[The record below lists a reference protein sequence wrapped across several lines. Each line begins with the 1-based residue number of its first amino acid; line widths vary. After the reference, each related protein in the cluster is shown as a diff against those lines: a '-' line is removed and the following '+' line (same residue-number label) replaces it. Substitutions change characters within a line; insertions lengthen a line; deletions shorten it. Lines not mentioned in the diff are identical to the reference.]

1 MNQQSKP
8 DLEKMNNQRKSVTE
22 KLRKEA
28 ASKAAAAGVTVD
40 YDAAEY
46 AEVGPFLPSSFCLNM

>member
-8 DLEKMNNQRKSVTE
+8 DLEKMNNQRKSVAE

-28 ASKAAAAGVTVD
+28 AAKAAAAGVTVD

-46 AEVGPFLPSSFCLNM
+46 AEVGHILPFVIFRAY